1 MTGNNHVEEWEFLL
15 IMERQI
21 LNDGREYA
29 KGEMRALFNYY
40 DGCCSHQIRDPL
52 NPTNFRNNYI
62 SMDEIRFSL
71 MESYPQ
77 LTEKQVKEVANK
89 SLVHTLDSDSD
100 GKLSYEGKANKH
112 VIHDILPYITS
123 VYRRRAI
130 TILLQTF
137 RHTTLLVLFFQS
149 F

>member
-1 MTGNNHVEEWEFLL
+1 MLRPYGVFSDAINKTFNSTLNQIMTANNHVEQWEFLL

-77 LTEKQVKEVANK
+77 LTEKQAKEVANN

-100 GKLSYEGKANKH
+100 GKLSYEGKAKH
-112 VIHDILPYITS
+112 VLHYILPYITS
-123 VYRRRAI
+123 V
-130 TILLQTF
+130 
-137 RHTTLLVLFFQS
+137 
-149 F
+149 